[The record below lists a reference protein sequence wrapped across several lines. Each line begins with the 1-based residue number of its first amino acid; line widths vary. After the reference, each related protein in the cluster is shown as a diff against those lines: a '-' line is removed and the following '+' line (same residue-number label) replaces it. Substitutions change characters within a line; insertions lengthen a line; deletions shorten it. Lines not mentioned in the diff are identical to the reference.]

1 MTAFRFP
8 LAKVLEWRRAQ
19 LQAARARFQ
28 QQAAVVAGLDA
39 ERAALETAAA
49 QAEIAVRQAESVHGS
64 DLAALAGFSRHVR
77 IREAEIAAARARA
90 QSELENREKEMLEA
104 RRRVR
109 LLERLEQRRRQEWSA
124 AMDRELEEVAAE
136 SHLARLARGRRNGGR

>member
-39 ERAALETAAA
+39 ERAALEAAA
-49 QAEIAVRQAESVHGS
+49 GRAQMEVRRAESVLGS
-64 DLAALAGFSRHVR
+64 DLAALAGFGRHVR
-77 IREAEIAAARARA
+77 IRGAEIEAARARA
-90 QSELENREKEMLEA
+90 QSELEAVEKDMLEA

-109 LLERLEQRRRQEWSA
+109 LLEKLEQRRREEWSA
-124 AMDRELEEVAAE
+124 ARDRELEEVAAE
-136 SHLARLARGRRNGGR
+136 SHLARLARGR

>member
-1 MTAFRFP
+1 
-8 LAKVLEWRRAQ
+8 
-19 LQAARARFQ
+19 
-28 QQAAVVAGLDA
+28 
-39 ERAALETAAA
+39 
-49 QAEIAVRQAESVHGS
+49 
-64 DLAALAGFSRHVR
+64 LAALAGFSRHVR

>member
-49 QAEIAVRQAESVHGS
+49 QEEIAVRHAESIHGS
-64 DLAALAGFSRHVR
+64 DLSALAGFARHVR
-77 IREAEIAAARARA
+77 IRGAELIAARARA
-90 QSELENREKEMLEA
+90 QSELENRENEMLEA